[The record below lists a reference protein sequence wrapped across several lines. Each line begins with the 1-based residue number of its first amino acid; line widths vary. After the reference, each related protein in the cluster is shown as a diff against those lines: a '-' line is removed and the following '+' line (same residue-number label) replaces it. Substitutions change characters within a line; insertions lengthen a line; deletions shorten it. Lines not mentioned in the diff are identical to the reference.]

1 MSQVVFVSAFTD
13 ASLYA
18 RCILENPWIKAVDG
32 IGTQGYDNSRENLP
46 ISVRFNQFLDHWDEA
61 REAWFIFC
69 HSDWE
74 VLEDVNAKL
83 EGLDKSV
90 IWGPIGAKLLKQ
102 PDHWRQIHCGTIRER
117 SRDGSVSR
125 TVWNRHS
132 ETGTPVDT
140 FDAQCLIVHSSLI
153 RQHGLRFDEQFQFDL
168 YVEDFCVMAEENHGI
183 PSQILRIDCRHNSI
197 VDSMDGRSPFFNMVH
212 HFNQKWSKNGGAWGA
227 VVMPL
232 GKIQRPV
239 KFIYPTI
246 KDSRATIYKRPNL
259 DALVGNPNDAM
270 ALAFE
275 FVAPGTRV
283 LDAGCAAGDL
293 GSLLHDRKNCRVFG
307 MDYNADSVELA
318 RSTGKFE
325 GCRQINL
332 DDFNV
337 SDFGDVGTFDYIIL
351 GDVCEHLRNP
361 TETLTK
367 LKKLLAPGGAFCLS
381 IPNVAHASVK
391 AALLLNRWDYK
402 DVGLMD
408 RTHIH
413 MFSWKGIARELADAT
428 LAIETVRP
436 TFFGVQHMLNF
447 NPFLHLSFMVRRG
460 ILNDV
465 HSYVGQYVM
474 LCRPSNAFD
483 VEDTNRQKLDF
494 KRHQFRR
501 EIEAHGEIDRG
512 PLQKLVIA
520 AKQKL
525 YRWKFKR
532 ARSVTRQWKFSRKIV
547 SNLDRLDA

>member
-1 MSQVVFVSAFTD
+1 MTRVVLVSVFTD
-13 ASLYA
+13 ADLYA
-18 RCILENPWIKAVDG
+18 RCVLDNPFVKGNANIDVK
-32 IGTQGYDNSRENLP
+32 GYDNSVDNQP
-46 ISVRFNQFLDHWDEA
+46 IAARYNQFINDWDES
-61 REAWFIFC
+61 REAWFVFC
-69 HSDWE
+69 HHDWE
-74 VLEDVNAKL
+74 VLEDIALKL
-83 EGLDKSV
+83 DGIDKSV
-90 IWGPIGAKLLKQ
+90 LWGPIGAKLLKQ
-102 PDHWRQIHCGTIRER
+102 GDQWRQVYCGTIQER
-117 SRDGSVSR
+117 SRDGTVSR
-125 TVWNRHS
+125 TLWNRHS

-140 FDAQCLIVHSSLI
+140 FDAQCVIVHSSLVKKL
-153 RQHGLRFDEQFQFDL
+153 GLRFDESYQFDL
-168 YVEDFCVMAEENHGI
+168 YAEDFCVMAKENHGV
-183 PSQILRIDCRHNSI
+183 PSKILRVECRHNSI
-197 VDSMDGRSPFFNMVH
+197 LESMSERLSFFEMVH
-212 HFNQKWSKNGGAWGA
+212 YFNNKWSANGGAWGE

-232 GKIQRPV
+232 GKILRPV
-239 KFIYPTI
+239 KVIAPQI

-270 ALAFE
+270 AFAYD
-275 FVAPGTRV
+275 FVTPGSRV

-318 RSTGKFE
+318 WSTGKFE
-325 GCRQINL
+325 GCKQFNL
-332 DDFNV
+332 DDFSA
-337 SDFGDVGTFDYIIL
+337 SDLKNMGQFDYIIL

-367 LKKLLAPGGAFCLS
+367 LKSLLSPTGAFCLS

-436 TFFGVQHMLNF
+436 TFFGVKHMLDF
-447 NPFLHLSFMVRRG
+447 NPFLFLSLAVRRA

-474 LCRPSNAFD
+474 ICRPSNAFD
-483 VEDTNRQKLDF
+483 IEESNLRALDI
-494 KRHQFRR
+494 KMRDFRR
-501 EIEAHGEIDRG
+501 QVRAHGKTHG
-512 PLQKLVIA
+512 GALAKLWIA
-520 AKQKL
+520 MKL
-525 YRWKFKR
+525 MVYRWKFQSAKNM
-532 ARSVTRQWKFSRKIV
+532 TRQWKFNNKIV
-547 SNLDRLDA
+547 KSIDQLGA

>member
-1 MSQVVFVSAFTD
+1 MTQVLFVSAFTD
-13 ASLYA
+13 ASLYTK
-18 RCILENPWIKAVDG
+18 CILENPFIRENEN
-32 IGTQGYDNSRENLP
+32 IGTRGYNNSQENLP
-46 ISVRFNQFLDHWDEA
+46 ISVRYNQFLSDWDDA
-61 REAWFIFC
+61 KEAWFIFC

-74 VLEDVNAKL
+74 ILEDVTAKL
-83 EGLDKSV
+83 DGLDKSV
-90 IWGPIGAKLLKQ
+90 IWGPIGAKLLKNH
-102 PDHWRQIHCGTIRER
+102 DHWCQVYCGTIQER
-117 SRDGSVSR
+117 SRDGTVSR

-132 ETGTPVDT
+132 DTGTPVDT
-140 FDAQCLIVHSSLI
+140 FDAQCLIVHSSLV
-153 RQHGLRFDEQFQFDL
+153 RKFGLRFDENYQFDL
-168 YVEDFCVMAEENHGI
+168 YAEDFCVMAKENHGI
-183 PSQILRIDCRHNSI
+183 SSNILRLECRHNSI
-197 VDSMDGRSPFFNMVH
+197 LESMDDRRSFFDMVH
-212 HFNQKWSKNGGAWGA
+212 YFNEKWSTNGGAWGE

-239 KFIYPTI
+239 KFIPPQI

-270 ALAFE
+270 AFAYD
-275 FVAPGTRV
+275 FVTPGSRV

-293 GSLLHDRKNCRVFG
+293 GSLLHDRKQCRVFG

-332 DDFNV
+332 DDFKT
-337 SDFGDVGTFDYIIL
+337 SDFNDVGKFDYIIL

-367 LKKLLAPGGAFCLS
+367 LKTLLTPNGAFCLS

-428 LAIETVRP
+428 LGIESVRP
-436 TFFGVQHMLNF
+436 TFFGVRHMLDF
-447 NPFLHLSFMVRRG
+447 NPFLNLSFIVRRA

-483 VEDTNRQKLDF
+483 IEELNRKKLNL
-494 KRHQFRR
+494 KKSQFRS
-501 EIEAHGEIDRG
+501 EIRVYGKTNGNSAS
-512 PLQKLVIA
+512 KLWIA
-520 AKQKL
+520 VKL
-525 YRWKFKR
+525 KVYNWKFQSAKNM
-532 ARSVTRQWKFSRKIV
+532 TRQWKFSRKIV
-547 SNLDRLDA
+547 KNLDQLDA

>member
-1 MSQVVFVSAFTD
+1 MTQVVFVSAFTD

-18 RCILENPWIKAVDG
+18 KCILENPFVRDNED
-32 IGTQGYDNSRENLP
+32 IGTQGYSNAQDNRS
-46 ISVRFNQFLDHWDEA
+46 ISVRYNQFLNDWDDA
-61 REAWFIFC
+61 KDAWFMFC

-74 VLEDVNAKL
+74 ILEDVTAKL
-83 EGLDKSV
+83 DGLDKSV
-90 IWGPIGAKLLKQ
+90 IWGPIGAKLLKHHDRWCQ
-102 PDHWRQIHCGTIRER
+102 VYCGTIHER
-117 SRDGSVSR
+117 SRDGTVSR

-132 ETGTPVDT
+132 DTGTPVDT
-140 FDAQCLIVHSSLI
+140 FDAQCLIVHSSLV
-153 RQHGLRFDEQFQFDL
+153 RRYGLRFDENYQFDL
-168 YVEDFCVMAEENHGI
+168 YAEDFCVMAKEIHGI
-183 PSQILRIDCRHNSI
+183 PSQILRLECRHNSI
-197 VDSMDGRSPFFNMVH
+197 LESMDNRRSFFDMVH
-212 HFNQKWSKNGGAWGA
+212 YFNEKWSANGGAWGE

-239 KFIYPTI
+239 KFISPQI

-270 ALAFE
+270 AFAYD
-275 FVAPGTRV
+275 FVKPGSRV

-293 GSLLHDRKNCRVFG
+293 GSLLHDRKQCRVFG

-332 DDFNV
+332 DDFKT
-337 SDFGDVGTFDYIIL
+337 SDFNDVGKFDYIIL

-367 LKKLLAPGGAFCLS
+367 LKTLLAADGAFCLS

-428 LAIETVRP
+428 LGIESVRP
-436 TFFGVQHMLNF
+436 TFFGVRHMLDF
-447 NPFLHLSFMVRRG
+447 NPFLNLPYMVRRA

-483 VEDTNRQKLDF
+483 IEESNRKKLSL
-494 KRHQFRR
+494 KKSQFRS
-501 EIEAHGEIDRG
+501 EIRAHGKTHG
-512 PLQKLVIA
+512 GSFSKLWIA
-520 AKQKL
+520 VKL
-525 YRWKFKR
+525 KVYHWKFQSAKNM
-532 ARSVTRQWKFSRKIV
+532 TRQWKFSRKIV
-547 SNLDRLDA
+547 KNLDQLDA